1 MGKAVIGLSWEPKL
15 PALTSSLAPASSSG
29 SGSGP
34 KPEKRR
40 PGSES
45 GVLWKPS
52 SELIDGLFVPPS
64 NPKKLNKLLRT
75 QVKDTAGS
83 SWFDMPAPT
92 ITPELKKDLQLL
104 KLRSVVDP
112 KRHYK
117 KGDSKSK
124 NLPKYFQVGTVIESA
139 NEFYSGRL
147 TKKERKATLADEL
160 LSDHKLRDYRKRKVW
175 EIEEENRP
183 AGNEKWKI
191 KGRQSMRRAK
201 QRRH

>member
-15 PALTSSLAPASSSG
+15 PALTSSLSPASSSG
-29 SGSGP
+29 PGSGP

-83 SWFDMPAPT
+83 SW
-92 ITPELKKDLQLL
+92 
-104 KLRSVVDP
+104 
-112 KRHYK
+112 
-117 KGDSKSK
+117 
-124 NLPKYFQVGTVIESA
+124 
-139 NEFYSGRL
+139 
-147 TKKERKATLADEL
+147 
-160 LSDHKLRDYRKRKVW
+160 
-175 EIEEENRP
+175 
-183 AGNEKWKI
+183 
-191 KGRQSMRRAK
+191 
-201 QRRH
+201 